1 MLRGRYLAVVLPLAL
16 VAAAGAQS
24 IATNS
29 PTPLSV
35 RVVAYNIDAKVD
47 AKLKTVDATET
58 LAYKNLT
65 GQPQDTFPF
74 HLYLNA
80 FRPQSTFSL
89 EAHQGGTRGGGENTY
104 PPEKIG
110 GITISQFTV
119 DGMGD
124 LTGAMQFTA
133 PDDGNMQDHT
143 VMQVKLPRAVAPG
156 ETVTFRIKFHD
167 KFPVSIERNGYKR
180 DFIMGGQWFPKV
192 GVWWH
197 GAWNCHQYHA
207 SSEFFADFGTYTVKL
222 NVPKRYIVGASGVPT
237 GEQDNGDGTKSLSF
251 YGEDIHDFAWA
262 ASPHFLIADD
272 TFQGSMGPVK
282 LHALVLESHA
292 NQRQRYLSI
301 LKRTMQKFDEWYGP
315 FPYKQM
321 TLIDPEPGSQIFG
334 MEYPT
339 LITGGT
345 SWLDP
350 EWVLGNE
357 LVTEHEF
364 GHQYWYGMVA
374 TNEFEDAWM
383 DEGINSYTEVKV
395 LASLFGK
402 ETSVLNGST
411 VALSDTEMQRSSYLG
426 IPDFDPLTHW
436 AWKYVNSNSYASISY
451 GKTTTVLTTLE
462 AVVGEQAM
470 NNAMRTYFMRYRFQ
484 HPQATDFLN
493 TIKEVTGR
501 QDLDTYFAQAV
512 YGTNILDYEIYD
524 VNSEPVTWWD
534 PPGHGKPEC
543 SDLCRD
549 RVTVHRKGDFVLPVT
564 VEIRFDDG
572 SKVRE
577 YWDGKERWTRFEY
590 LKKAK
595 VVSAEVD
602 PDHVIWM
609 DKDYF
614 NNSFVVASDG
624 TAGRKISNFW
634 MFAYQ
639 LLGQWMT
646 WLV

>member
-1 MLRGRYLAVVLPLAL
+1 MPRARYLAAVLPLAL
-16 VAAAGAQS
+16 FTAAGAQS

-35 RVVAYNIDAKVD
+35 RIVGYTIDAKLD
-47 AKLKTVDATET
+47 AKNKTVDATEV

-89 EAHQGGTRGGGENTY
+89 EAHQGGTRGGGENSY

-110 GITISQFTV
+110 AIDISQLSV

-124 LTGAMQFTA
+124 LTGQMQFIA

-143 VMQVKLPRAVAPG
+143 VMQVKLPRAIAPG
-156 ETVTFRIKFHD
+156 ETVTFRMKFKD
-167 KFPVSIERNGYKR
+167 KFPISIERNGYKR

-207 SSEFFADFGTYTVKL
+207 SSEFFADFGTFNVKL
-222 NVPKRYIVGASGVPT
+222 NVPKRYIIGASGVPT
-237 GEQDNGDGTKSLSF
+237 GEQDMGDGTKSLSF

-262 ASPHFLIADD
+262 ASPHFVISDD

-282 LHALVLESHA
+282 LHALVLESHV
-292 NQRQRYLSI
+292 NQSQRYLSI

-315 FPYKQM
+315 FPYKEM
-321 TLIDPEPGSQIFG
+321 TLIDPEPDSQIFG

-350 EWVLGNE
+350 DWALFNE

-374 TNEFEDAWM
+374 TNEFEEAWM
-383 DEGINSYTEVKV
+383 DEGINSYTETKV

-402 ETSVLNGST
+402 DTSAINGNT
-411 VALSDTEMQRSSYLG
+411 IAISDLATQRVSYMG
-426 IPDFDPLTHW
+426 VIDYDPMTRW
-436 AWKYVNSNSYASISY
+436 AWKYVNSGSYAGISY
-451 GKTTTVLTTLE
+451 GKTATVLTTLE
-462 AVVGEQAM
+462 AVIGEQAM
-470 NNAMRTYFMRYRFQ
+470 NNVMRVYFMRYRFQ
-484 HPQATDFLN
+484 HPNTADFLN
-493 TIKEVTGR
+493 TVKEVTGR
-501 QDLDTYFAQAV
+501 QDLDSYFTQAV
-512 YGTNILDYEIYD
+512 YGTNVLDFSISD
-524 VNSEPVTWWD
+524 VNSEPVKWWD
-534 PPGHGKPEC
+534 PPGRGKPEC

-549 RVTVHRKGDFVLPVT
+549 TVTVHRKGDFILPVT
-564 VEIRFDDG
+564 VEVRFDDG
-572 SKVRE
+572 SRVRE
-577 YWDGKERWTRFEY
+577 FWDGKERWTRFTY
-590 LKKAK
+590 MKKAK
-595 VVSAEVD
+595 IVSAEVD

-609 DKDYF
+609 DKNFF

-624 TAGRKISNFW
+624 TAARKLSNYW
-634 MFAYQ
+634 MFAHQ
-639 LLGQWMT
+639 LFAQWMT

>member
-1 MLRGRYLAVVLPLAL
+1 MPRARYLAAVLPLAL
-16 VAAAGAQS
+16 ITVAGAQS

-35 RVVAYNIDAKVD
+35 RIVGYTIDAKLD
-47 AKLKTVDATET
+47 TKIKTVDATEI

-89 EAHQGGTRGGGENTY
+89 EAHQGGTRGGGENSY

-110 GITISQFTV
+110 AIDISQFTV

-124 LTGAMQFTA
+124 LTSQMQFTA
-133 PDDGNMQDHT
+133 PDDGNTQDHT
-143 VMQVKLPRAVAPG
+143 VMQVKLPRAIAPG
-156 ETVTFRIKFHD
+156 ETVTFRMKFHD

-207 SSEFFADFGTYTVKL
+207 SSEFFADFGTFNVKL
-222 NVPKRYIVGASGVPT
+222 NVPKRYIIGASGVPT
-237 GEQDNGDGTKSLSF
+237 GEQDMGDGTKSLSF

-262 ASPHFLIADD
+262 ASPHFVISDD

-282 LHALVLESHA
+282 LHALVLESHV
-292 NQRQRYLSI
+292 NQSQRYLSI

-321 TLIDPEPGSQIFG
+321 TLIDPEPDSQIFG

-350 EWVLGNE
+350 DWALFNE

-374 TNEFEDAWM
+374 TNEFEEAWL
-383 DEGINSYTEVKV
+383 DEGINSYTETKV
-395 LASLFGK
+395 LAALFGK
-402 ETSVLNGST
+402 DSSAVNGNT
-411 VALSDTEMQRSSYLG
+411 VAVSDLASQRAQYLS
-426 IPDFDPLTHW
+426 IPDYDPLTHW
-436 AWKYVNSNSYASISY
+436 AWKYVNSSSYAGITY
-451 GKTTTVLTTLE
+451 GKTATALTTLE
-462 AVVGEQAM
+462 AIVGEQAM
-470 NNAMRTYFMRYRFQ
+470 NNVMRTYFMRYRFQ
-484 HPQATDFLN
+484 HPNTADFLN

-501 QDLDTYFAQAV
+501 QDLDSYFAQAV
-512 YGTNILDYEIYD
+512 YGTNILDYSISD
-524 VNSEPVTWWD
+524 VNSEAVKWWD
-534 PPGHGKPEC
+534 PPGRGKSEY

-549 RVTVHRKGDFVLPVT
+549 TVTVHRKGDFVLPVT
-564 VEIRFDDG
+564 VEVCFDDG

-577 YWDGKERWTRFEY
+577 FWDGKERWTRFTY
-590 LKKAK
+590 MKKAK
-595 VVSAEVD
+595 IVSAEVD

-609 DKDYF
+609 DKNFF

-624 TAGRKISNFW
+624 TAARKLSNYW
-634 MFAYQ
+634 MFAHQ
-639 LLGQWMT
+639 LFSQWMT

>member
-1 MLRGRYLAVVLPLAL
+1 MPRGRYFAAVLPLAL

-47 AKLKTVDATET
+47 TKNKTVDATET

-89 EAHQGGTRGGGENTY
+89 EAHQGGTRGGGENSY

-110 GITISQFTV
+110 AITISQLSV
-119 DGMGD
+119 DGVGD
-124 LTGAMQFTA
+124 LTGQMQFIA

-143 VMQVKLPRAVAPG
+143 VMQVKLPRAIAPG
-156 ETVTFRIKFHD
+156 ETVTFRMKFHD
-167 KFPVSIERNGYKR
+167 QFPVSIERNGYKR

-207 SSEFFADFGTYTVKL
+207 SSEFFADFGVYNVKL
-222 NVPKRYIVGASGVPT
+222 NIAKRYIVGASGVPT
-237 GEQDNGDGTKSLSF
+237 GEQDMGDGTKSLSF

-262 ASPHFLIADD
+262 ASPHFLVSDD

-282 LHALVLESHA
+282 LHALVLASHA
-292 NQRQRYLSI
+292 NQSQRYLSI

-321 TLIDPEPGSQIFG
+321 TLIDPEPDSQIFG

-350 EWVLGNE
+350 DWVLANE
-357 LVTEHEF
+357 VVTEHEF

-395 LASLFGK
+395 MAALFGK
-402 ETSVLNGST
+402 DTSVVNGNT
-411 VALSDTEMQRSSYLG
+411 VALSDLETQRASYLG
-426 IPDFDPLTHW
+426 IPDFDPLTRW
-436 AWKYVNSNSYASISY
+436 SWKYVNSNSYGAISY

-484 HPQATDFLN
+484 HPDAAGLSQHSERSHRAT
-493 TIKEVTGR
+493 G
-501 QDLDTYFAQAV
+501 
-512 YGTNILDYEIYD
+512 
-524 VNSEPVTWWD
+524 
-534 PPGHGKPEC
+534 PGHLFLTSGLRNQP
-543 SDLCRD
+543 
-549 RVTVHRKGDFVLPVT
+549 
-564 VEIRFDDG
+564 
-572 SKVRE
+572 
-577 YWDGKERWTRFEY
+577 
-590 LKKAK
+590 
-595 VVSAEVD
+595 
-602 PDHVIWM
+602 
-609 DKDYF
+609 
-614 NNSFVVASDG
+614 
-624 TAGRKISNFW
+624 AGLRSL
-634 MFAYQ
+634 Q
-639 LLGQWMT
+639 RGL
-646 WLV
+646 